1 MSAVAVSH
9 VTETATAAPPRPR
22 NARGRSGPVAIV
34 LQVLLFV
41 MYGIPILWILLTSIK
56 SSDEV
61 IGTQASIIFTPTL
74 DAYVRAFEG
83 QDLWPALAQ
92 SLIISASTTVL
103 VLAVAIPCAY
113 ALARVGGRWVTVA
126 LALLIVLQMMPQTA
140 TVIPLFQVFGTWGLL
155 DSTSGLVLAD
165 AALLTPFAIVLL
177 RPFFRAV
184 PIALEESASIDG
196 AGIVRRFFSI
206 VLPVARNGVATTATL
221 VFLICW
227 GEFLYAINFLLSPGT
242 YPLSAL
248 LAQQVSAFG
257 IDWPALMALSVITS
271 IPILILFA
279 ATYRLL
285 REGLT
290 VGAVK

>member
-9 VTETATAAPPRPR
+9 VTETATAAPRRPR

-165 AALLTPFAIVLL
+165 AAPDEDGEPPRTLEIRVL
-177 RPFFRAV
+177 AV
-184 PIALEESASIDG
+184 ERRVPAKVRLAWAD
-196 AGIVRRFFSI
+196 AGSDAV
-206 VLPVARNGVATTATL
+206 VAA
-221 VFLICW
+221 
-227 GEFLYAINFLLSPGT
+227 
-242 YPLSAL
+242 
-248 LAQQVSAFG
+248 
-257 IDWPALMALSVITS
+257 
-271 IPILILFA
+271 
-279 ATYRLL
+279 
-285 REGLT
+285 
-290 VGAVK
+290 